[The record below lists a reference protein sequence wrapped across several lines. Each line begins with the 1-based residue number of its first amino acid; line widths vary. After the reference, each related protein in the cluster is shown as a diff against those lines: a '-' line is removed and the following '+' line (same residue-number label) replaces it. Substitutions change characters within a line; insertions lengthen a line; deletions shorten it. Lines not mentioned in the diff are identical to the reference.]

1 MVVSPKEAKILD
13 RIDKLYKDEDVD
25 PSTKGFLL
33 KLRESCEIY
42 GSFSP
47 NQHRCLERI
56 ESRFSPGEKKKW
68 IEWKQKYNLEH
79 KKDAKIL
86 AKYYLKA
93 GYWMEMSTAIEWN
106 DEYVPPKDKYM
117 KMSTNKYAKKVLHN
131 YYCEPK
137 FMIGDM
143 VQIRGSNNISKD
155 LLTPVDFRSRICFVV
170 GYNSELLSSNNG
182 GKSYNVL
189 PAGFSETINV
199 EERHIMKPNK
209 RGRTS

>member
-1 MVVSPKEAKILD
+1 MTVTPKETKILD
-13 RIDKLYKDEDVD
+13 RIDKLCQDKDVD

-33 KLRESCEIY
+33 KLRESYEKY
-42 GSFSP
+42 ESFSA

-68 IEWKQKYNLEH
+68 IEWKQEYNLEH
-79 KKDAKIL
+79 KKEAKIL
-86 AKYYLKA
+86 AKYYFKA
-93 GYWMEMSTAIEWN
+93 GYWMEMSSAIWEN

-143 VQIRGSNNISKD
+143 VQIRGSNNISKN
-155 LLTPVDFRSRICFVV
+155 LLTPVDFRSRICFVI
-170 GYNSELLSSNNG
+170 GYNSDLLSSNKG
-182 GKSYNVL
+182 GKSYSVL
-189 PAGFSETINV
+189 PAGSSEKINV